1 MIVHHTRLILVK
13 QPRTLR
19 RVAFLVVAVAAI
31 RSFDFGGNGRTK
43 KMWSSYDDNNYSDVR
58 RKLTHEPP
66 PDQRDRQRCLER
78 RSIRKMKKMISSS
91 SGGEDQQRA
100 LQRKDLSKSRP
111 RKMNKQER
119 YSLRVLNRRE
129 RNKLQESKEDI
140 WIRLGVR
147 DGQSEEFMEA
157 DEVAEALDDE
167 TIRHLLSG
175 EEYKPLVVC
184 DRLADIGTAEDL
196 KALQKYAACQE
207 VSSDRPIL
215 VLNGLDS
222 YGRLGNNLVELLHA
236 IQYARDND
244 IQLGISVHSW
254 AMTAIQNMW
263 LSAKSDN
270 WESELEQ
277 ALCVKIFHDTQEL
290 QPWEDKN
297 NTKFIDTKELFLY
310 SKKDI
315 LLKEYMMGQ
324 EHVMRTLYRHYND
337 GDGGVNHLGQ
347 PVRNMC
353 SGLE

>member
-1 MIVHHTRLILVK
+1 MK

-19 RVAFLVVAVAAI
+19 RAIFLVVFFVAI

-43 KMWSSYDDNNYSDVR
+43 MWSSHDDSNYSDVR

-78 RSIRKMKKMISSS
+78 RNIRKMKKMISSS
-91 SGGEDQQRA
+91 SGGEEQQRA
-100 LQRKDLSKSRP
+100 LLRKNLSKSRP
-111 RKMNKQER
+111 RKMNKQAR

-140 WIRLGVR
+140 WLRLGVR
-147 DGQSEEFMEA
+147 DGESEEFMDE

-167 TIRHLLSG
+167 TVRHLLGG

-184 DRLADIGTAEDL
+184 DRLADIGTVEDL

-207 VSSDRPIL
+207 VSPDRPIL

-236 IQYARDND
+236 MQYARDND

-254 AMTAIQNMW
+254 AMAAIQNMW

-290 QPWEDKN
+290 QPWDDKN
-297 NTKFIDTKELFLY
+297 NTKFIETKELFLY

-315 LLKEYMMGQ
+315 PLKEYMMGQ

-337 GDGGVNHLGQ
+337 GEGGVNHLGQ